1 MSSSSRKKL
10 KSRQKEP
17 RSDEKDMPT
26 TPLNSMGVSSSLDSI
41 FISPRTPVARTPR
54 NFRNGHADAEVELSL
69 LGDDERRQAAEG
81 LDSDDVDYTAKHPL
95 SAKDKRAMVLLCVL
109 CKHVI
114 YAAAAI
120 RIIHRSIRL
129 LDLIQGVPVSLSS
142 LTLPHQLIVTF
153 SDRTCIG

>member
-1 MSSSSRKKL
+1 
-10 KSRQKEP
+10 
-17 RSDEKDMPT
+17 
-26 TPLNSMGVSSSLDSI
+26 
-41 FISPRTPVARTPR
+41 
-54 NFRNGHADAEVELSL
+54 VELSL

-81 LDSDDVDYTAKHPL
+81 LDSDDVDYTAKHPV

-114 YAAAAI
+114 YAAAI
-120 RIIHRSIRL
+120 RVIHQSIRL